1 MNIKFAEKRLALLC
15 AALEGVGL
23 PIQSMKTF
31 SGDPDEFSRDFELFS
46 LKIPDQVGGQY
57 GVRMCGLGIMTIF
70 GQEEGCPSVNIRR
83 VTSVNQVVDILLSF
97 AQNELNSH
105 LMRAAA

>member
-23 PIQSMKTF
+23 PIASLETF
-31 SGDPDEFSRDFELFS
+31 SGGEDEICRDIDLFN
-46 LKIPDQVGGQY
+46 LKIPDQESGQY
-57 GVRMCGLGIMTIF
+57 GVRMCGLGIMTII
-70 GQEEGCPSVNIRR
+70 GHEPGGDPIDIRK